1 MNALVRP
8 FALLSL
14 GLTLA
19 ACGGGPVTPPGTPVA
34 SLNDSGAGSL
44 REAISAAAPGDTLRL
59 TTSGTLTLTRP
70 LVVDKDVTIVAKG
83 VTVDAAGTGRA
94 LEIAKGVTVTVTG
107 GTLKGGT
114 GAVLPASVNI
124 HRAEQPG
131 PARQDPRADVHPD
144 RIRLQATTTPP
155 NVGGVLLNRGSL
167 ILDGVTVTGG
177 RANLGGGIYNDAGAT
192 LTLRGTT
199 TVTGNTA
206 TLLDPTDLTLAQGYG
221 GGIYTL
227 GTVNV
232 NGGSVSGNTA
242 VYSGGGLRGGVG
254 SRMTVSGGKVDGN
267 ACTLPFTG
275 TSAADADGCAGGG
288 IFTRGDLSITGGS
301 VTNNTATYFGGG
313 VTVQATCTDATCTTL
328 TYPTFTMSGG
338 TVEGNATTGTADNGG
353 GGLWLYSTGTISG
366 GSIRGNR
373 SMYGGGIDS
382 WHDLNITGGAIE
394 NNTATENGGGVTLSH
409 DGAYH
414 IGGTARVT
422 GNAAMNA
429 GGGVYVTGKAQA
441 TMDGGQIAGNSVTGT
456 PDGGGGVRI
465 SGSSAFTLAGGE
477 IRDNTA
483 LKTGAGVT
491 VGGQFTMTGGSITGN
506 TVKGTTSTDN
516 PAHQGGGGVRLY
528 AGSRATMSGGTI
540 SGNRARWGAG
550 VVIDGP
556 YQTSPTSEF
565 TLSGGTVSGNTIVD
579 SSNVGGGFFNMGT
592 LTITSG
598 NVTGN
603 TATQH
608 GGGVYNSKT
617 ATYSQPGGSVSGNT
631 PDDVYT
637 SP

>member
-414 IGGTARVT
+414 IGGTARRHRQR
-422 GNAAMNA
+422 GHER
-429 GGGVYVTGKAQA
+429 GGWRVRDREGPGDDGWRADRGEQRDRHARRRRWRADFRQLGVHTRGRGDPRQHRAEDRGGR
-441 TMDGGQIAGNSVTGT
+441 DGGRPVHHDRGEHHREHGEGHHQYGQSRASGRGR
-456 PDGGGGVRI
+456 GAAVRR
-465 SGSSAFTLAGGE
+465 LAGHDE
-477 IRDNTA
+477 WRDHQRQP
-483 LKTGAGVT
+483 GA
-491 VGGQFTMTGGSITGN
+491 
-506 TVKGTTSTDN
+506 
-516 PAHQGGGGVRLY
+516 
-528 AGSRATMSGGTI
+528 
-540 SGNRARWGAG
+540 
-550 VVIDGP
+550 
-556 YQTSPTSEF
+556 
-565 TLSGGTVSGNTIVD
+565 
-579 SSNVGGGFFNMGT
+579 VGGGRRDRRAVPDVPHLRIHAVRRDRLRQYHRGQQQCRWR
-592 LTITSG
+592 LL
-598 NVTGN
+598 
-603 TATQH
+603 QH
-608 GGGVYNSKT
+608 GHPDHHVGERHRQHGDAAWRRRLQFEDRNV
-617 ATYSQPGGSVSGNT
+617 QPAGRQREWQHAR
-631 PDDVYT
+631 
-637 SP
+637 